1 MELLLSSLSLAA
13 VAEVALIRF
22 VAFAA
27 QITKK
32 IVIAT
37 EKVKARYHSKVHQQI
52 FLSPMRLMPKHPHVI

>member
-32 IVIAT
+32 NSYSYR
-37 EKVKARYHSKVHQQI
+37 KS
-52 FLSPMRLMPKHPHVI
+52 

>member
-37 EKVKARYHSKVHQQI
+37 EKVKARDIILKFISKYFFHQCG
-52 FLSPMRLMPKHPHVI
+52 